1 MIVLQAFISW
11 LLALWRR
18 SPVVPLPN
26 KPPTSEPPTSE
37 PPIAS
42 GTARALITHPETI
55 GARFHDTGSP
65 AWVGQWKGTPME
77 NQHGGLDMRAPAG
90 SGVYAPYPM
99 RVIAVGYYPDAGRK
113 GFYVIG
119 DLADGVE
126 YYSGHL
132 SEALVSVHSNVAA
145 GTMIGHTN
153 EYAHTHIQMKRA
165 GHIIDPETYLAT
177 H

>member
-1 MIVLQAFISW
+1 MLFLQQLITW
-11 LLALWRR
+11 LLQLWGR
-18 SPVVPLPN
+18 SPVIPVSPREPD
-26 KPPTSEPPTSE
+26 KSPGVVSAPP
-37 PPIAS
+37 A
-42 GTARALITHPETI
+42 GTHRALITNPEKI

-65 AWVGQWKGTPME
+65 AWANQWPGTPMAG
-77 NQHGGLDMRAPAG
+77 QHGGLDMLAPAG
-90 SGVYAPYPM
+90 SPVYAPYAM

-132 SEALVSVHSNVAA
+132 SNVAVVVNTNIDA
-145 GTMIGHTN
+145 GTQLGVTN
-153 EYAHTHIQMKRA
+153 EYAHTHLQMKRA
-165 GHIIDPETYLAT
+165 GVLLDPEQYLAG